1 MKRIYVQNGIVFFYG
16 NPAGYLGDGKAV
28 IDCMFQKEE
37 LVSFVKEQ
45 FLVEPVFREG
55 VYDRLSEGGGVK
67 ETAEVSIGEGRR
79 LRIYQLGQDSPI
91 MMRFISLAERKKRGY
106 DNNLWYEE
114 VVPAKSVFFTLILSP
129 EPNLELDFARHS
141 IIQFGGN
148 ASIGRG
154 FTKCSIIPMPAA
166 QNGGAE

>member
-1 MKRIYVQNGIVFFYG
+1 MDFSLN
-16 NPAGYLGDGKAV
+16 NAKAV
-28 IDCMFQKEE
+28 RVWSD
-37 LVSFVKEQ
+37 
-45 FLVEPVFREG
+45 
-55 VYDRLSEGGGVK
+55 
-67 ETAEVSIGEGRR
+67 
-79 LRIYQLGQDSPI
+79 
-91 MMRFISLAERKKRGY
+91 

>member
-1 MKRIYVQNGIVFFYG
+1 M
-16 NPAGYLGDGKAV
+16 L
-28 IDCMFQKEE
+28 
-37 LVSFVKEQ
+37 L
-45 FLVEPVFREG
+45 
-55 VYDRLSEGGGVK
+55 LSELAK
-67 ETAEVSIGEGRR
+67 EPKLSSKYPDIFKDFKLPCCSCIIWARSGEPGKRFAIAKELDPSRYPLPVTARNKVG
-79 LRIYQLGQDSPI
+79 D
-91 MMRFISLAERKKRGY
+91 

>member
-1 MKRIYVQNGIVFFYG
+1 MLVATVPALNDMLYLLDCFNCNPFGIHELPFPNFGKNNFLVTANFG
-16 NPAGYLGDGKAV
+16 NEAEIKVEGEPTGFLSSAEEAEFLKLG
-28 IDCMFQKEE
+28 
-37 LVSFVKEQ
+37 Q
-45 FLVEPVFREG
+45 FLGKRFAIAKELDPSRYPLPV
-55 VYDRLSEGGGVK
+55 
-67 ETAEVSIGEGRR
+67 TARNKVG
-79 LRIYQLGQDSPI
+79 D
-91 MMRFISLAERKKRGY
+91 